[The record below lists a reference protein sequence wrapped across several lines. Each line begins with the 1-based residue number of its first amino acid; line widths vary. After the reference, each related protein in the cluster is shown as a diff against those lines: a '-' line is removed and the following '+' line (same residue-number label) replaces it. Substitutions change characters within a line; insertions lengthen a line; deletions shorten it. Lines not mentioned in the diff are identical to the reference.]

1 MICSSYCLH
10 MYYRALTYIVERL
23 ICLFILS
30 YGRKKK
36 SPTVSLEGLV
46 SHALNPFGFGA

>member
-1 MICSSYCLH
+1 MICSLYMC
-10 MYYRALTYIVERL
+10 YKALIYIVERL

-30 YGRKKK
+30 YGKKKK

-46 SHALNPFGFGA
+46 SHALNLFGFGA